1 MQVYISQE
9 TQQPHQHPTAGW
21 MPSCCPTNSIK
32 ALKAKIIIIII
43 IEYYTHL
50 FIIIIIIIITSRFSA
65 CGFVLVG
72 LKKIIIIINRSV

>member
-9 TQQPHQHPTAGW
+9 TQQLHQHPTAGR

-50 FIIIIIIIITSRFSA
+50 FIIIIIITSRFSA

-72 LKKIIIIINRSV
+72 LKK

>member
-9 TQQPHQHPTAGW
+9 TQEPHQHPTAGW

-32 ALKAKIIIIII
+32 ALKAKITIIIII

-50 FIIIIIIIITSRFSA
+50 FIIIIIMTSRFSA

-72 LKKIIIIINRSV
+72 LKK